1 MTARTIIKLILIAL
15 ITLCAIASTI
25 SGKIIEKKFK
35 KSNAAYISR
44 LTMRVRMICFLAMMI
59 LLFICIII

>member
-44 LTMRVRMICFLAMMI
+44 LTMRVRMLCFLAMMI